1 MSQWFS
7 EHGYLIGVFALVV
20 IVFIVVLNFAA
31 KAYSKHYNTLNEQKR
46 LLEHMTALKNKYKNI
61 TAEELA
67 SCSEDEILE
76 GFALVYQAEI
86 QKCDDMEAYFST
98 LPKEKQY
105 VYVLDVFVGDAGAE
119 VFYSQNGEILTDIVI
134 DALNAIGMNDFADKL
149 SEIQKMYDKDDES
162 TSFDREKV
170 ENFDKSLNESDVLT
184 QIKVNSAKY
193 IKENLNLL

>member
-20 IVFIVVLNFAA
+20 IVFIIVLNFAA
-31 KAYSKHYNTLNEQKR
+31 KAYSKHYNTLNEQKKM
-46 LLEHMTALKNKYKNI
+46 LEHMTALKNKYKNI
-61 TAEELA
+61 TAEELS

-76 GFALVYQAEI
+76 GFALVYQSEI

-98 LPKEKQY
+98 LPKEKQF
-105 VYVLDVFVGDAGAE
+105 VYVLDVFVGDEGAE
-119 VFYSQNGEILTDIVI
+119 VFYSQNGEILTDIII
-134 DALNAIGMNDFADKL
+134 DALKAIGMNDFADKL
-149 SEIQKMYDKDDES
+149 SEIHKMYDKDDES

>member
-31 KAYSKHYNTLNEQKR
+31 KAYSKHYNTLNEQKKM
-46 LLEHMTALKNKYKNI
+46 LEHMTALKNKYKNI
-61 TAEELA
+61 TAEELS

-76 GFALVYQAEI
+76 GFALVYQSEI
-86 QKCDDMEAYFST
+86 QKCEDMEAYFST
-98 LPKEKQY
+98 LPKEKQF
-105 VYVLDVFVGDAGAE
+105 VYVLDVFVGDEGSE
-119 VFYSQNGEILTDIVI
+119 VFYSQNGEILTDIII
-134 DALNAIGMNDFADKL
+134 DALKAIGMNDFADKL

>member
-20 IVFIVVLNFAA
+20 IVFIIVLNFAA
-31 KAYSKHYNTLNEQKR
+31 KAYSKHYNTLNEQKKM
-46 LLEHMTALKNKYKNI
+46 LEHMTALKNKYKNI
-61 TAEELA
+61 TAEELS

-76 GFALVYQAEI
+76 GFALVYQSEI

-98 LPKEKQY
+98 LPKEKQF
-105 VYVLDVFVGDAGAE
+105 VYVLDVFVGDEGAE
-119 VFYSQNGEILTDIVI
+119 VFYSQNGEILTDIII
-134 DALNAIGMNDFADKL
+134 DALKAIGMNDFADKL
-149 SEIQKMYDKDDES
+149 SEIHKMYDKDDES

-184 QIKVNSAKY
+184 QIEVNSAKY

>member
-20 IVFIVVLNFAA
+20 IVFIIVLNFAA
-31 KAYSKHYNTLNEQKR
+31 KAYSKHYNTLNEQKKM
-46 LLEHMTALKNKYKNI
+46 LEHMTALKNKYKNI
-61 TAEELA
+61 TAEVLS

-76 GFALVYQAEI
+76 GFALVYQSEI

-98 LPKEKQY
+98 LPKEKQF
-105 VYVLDVFVGDAGAE
+105 VYVLDVFVGDEGAE
-119 VFYSQNGEILTDIVI
+119 VFYSQNGEILTDIII
-134 DALNAIGMNDFADKL
+134 DALKAIGMNDFADKL
-149 SEIQKMYDKDDES
+149 SEIHKMYDKDDES

-184 QIKVNSAKY
+184 QINVNSAKY
-193 IKENLNLL
+193 IKENLNVL